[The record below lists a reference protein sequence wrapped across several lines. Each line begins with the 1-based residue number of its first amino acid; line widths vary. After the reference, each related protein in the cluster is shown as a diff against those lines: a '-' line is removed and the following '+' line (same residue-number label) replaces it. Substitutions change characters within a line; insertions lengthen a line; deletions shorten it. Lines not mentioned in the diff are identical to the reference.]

1 MNLALFFIRLLATT
15 GNGLHSKDLK
25 WINNKNSVVLI
36 DMENVRGKAFFQISH
51 REILKRTTL
60 WTKLYNLEDRVSIIV
75 DHGSEQSAY
84 YLPEGG
90 ISMVFSGPSIK
101 ADDILAR
108 DVSFFDRNVCVVTG
122 DNNLMSRCK
131 SSMDR
136 SSKFKIEF
144 LKPKQFLKNLQ
155 QLNERIDREKSKV
168 AKEASTETIYS
179 KRMEVKSTRML
190 CKQLGSKES
199 GPDDNLSILQTAISY
214 DRKFED
220 ENIIQWEKER
230 DRTRTRRNEKTKDRV
245 FLAEHFRQ
253 KIKDEIEP
261 RFLSTREGGVQEKY
275 PYRYVKYINDLVRDL

>member
-1 MNLALFFIRLLATT
+1 
-15 GNGLHSKDLK
+15 
-25 WINNKNSVVLI
+25 
-36 DMENVRGKAFFQISH
+36 
-51 REILKRTTL
+51 
-60 WTKLYNLEDRVSIIV
+60 
-75 DHGSEQSAY
+75 
-84 YLPEGG
+84 
-90 ISMVFSGPSIK
+90 
-101 ADDILAR
+101 
-108 DVSFFDRNVCVVTG
+108 
-122 DNNLMSRCK
+122 
-131 SSMDR
+131 MDR

-168 AKEASTETIYS
+168 AKEASTKTIYS

-261 RFLSTREGGVQEKY
+261 RFLSTREGGVQEKN
-275 PYRYVKYINDLVRDL
+275 PYRYVKYINDLVDDL